1 MENNA
6 LSETLIAEKKREL
19 ADSVGEFIKYW
30 GFKEVHGRIWIH
42 IYLSAA
48 PITAKELTTRL
59 GVTKGLVSTAL
70 AELIA
75 YQVVE
80 KVHLGDARSSGYQSN
95 TDLMQVI
102 FNILRNR
109 ELKLTNRIQNNIETL
124 RAEMDPDS
132 PHLEKVEK
140 LHEMTTFAV
149 DSLSK
154 LLQTE
159 TIPTRRLRTLMRLM
173 S

>member
-1 MENNA
+1 MQDMIED
-6 LSETLIAEKKREL
+6 KKRDL

-30 GFKEVHGRIWIH
+30 GFKEVHGKIWIH
-42 IYLSAA
+42 VYLSDA
-48 PITAKELTTRL
+48 PVTAKELTTSL

-70 AELIA
+70 SEMLA
-75 YQVVE
+75 YRVVE
-80 KVHLGDARSSGYQSN
+80 KVSLGDARSPGYQSN

-109 ELKLTNRIQNNIETL
+109 ELKLTNRIQSNIEAL
-124 RAEMDPDS
+124 REEIDPSS
-132 PHLEKVEK
+132 PHLEKVDR

-149 DSLSK
+149 DSLSR
-154 LLQTE
+154 LLHTE
-159 TIPTRRLRTLMRLM
+159 TIPTKRLRTLMRLM